1 MTESI
6 AFDTS
11 SDNGITRVRVHEGI
25 FADNRATLLAELLQ
39 LAAHQRAR
47 IVIDLS
53 EAPMCDSSA
62 LNAFVQIHQN
72 ATAAGGWLRLAA
84 PQPLV
89 RRLLHV
95 TNLDQLIPVYA
106 DTDAADRDL

>member
-1 MTESI
+1 MTEPI
-6 AFDTS
+6 AFDIS
-11 SDNGITRVRVHEGI
+11 SDNGIIRVRVHEGI
-25 FADNRATLLAELLQ
+25 FTDNRAPLLAEVLQ
-39 LAAHQRAR
+39 LAAHRRAR

-53 EAPMCDSSA
+53 EVPMCDSSA
-62 LNAFVQIHQN
+62 LNAFVQIHRH

-95 TNLDQLIPVYA
+95 TNLDQLIPIYA
-106 DTDAADRDL
+106 YTNTAGRGL